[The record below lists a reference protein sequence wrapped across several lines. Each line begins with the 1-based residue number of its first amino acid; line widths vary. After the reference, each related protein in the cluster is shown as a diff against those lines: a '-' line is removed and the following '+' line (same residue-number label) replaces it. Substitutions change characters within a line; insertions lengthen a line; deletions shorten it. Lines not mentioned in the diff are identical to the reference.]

1 MVYKFQQENDTQKS
15 LEISQSNYKGSKIIL
30 KIQSINFKQIAL
42 NKQQL
47 YDLIGA
53 LHSLQSKINKIQ
65 D

>member
-1 MVYKFQQENDTQKS
+1 MVYKFEQENETQKS
-15 LEISQSNYKGSKIIL
+15 LEVSQSDYRGCNVVL
-30 KIQSINFKQIAL
+30 KIESMDFEQIVL

-53 LHSLQSKINKIQ
+53 LHALQSKINKIQ